1 MIPNQHPNILLSKMA
16 IISLRLIFLDNKFAY
31 LQIYFVSI
39 QYFSQ
44 FWHFSSIH
52 GKHTGLTKFNVR
64 FFQTCVCKIFYCL
77 FLKKSK
83 HHIISCTS
91 KVQCQFKRNRYTIF
105 TGQFRKF
112 LQQSIMF
119 SVFTAC
125 IASCQMGLRKPGGGG
140 YFLIRG

>member
-1 MIPNQHPNILLSKMA
+1 MIPNQHPNILLSKIE
-16 IISLRLIFLDNKFAY
+16 IIYLRLIFLDSKFGY

-39 QYFSQ
+39 QLQ
-44 FWHFSSIH
+44 FWHFSNCTH
-52 GKHTGLTKFNVR
+52 GKHTVLTEFNVR
-64 FFQTCVCKIFYCL
+64 FFWTCVCKFFCL

-83 HHIISCTS
+83 HQIISCTS
-91 KVQCQFKRNRYTIF
+91 KVQCQFKRNLYSIF

-119 SVFTAC
+119 SVFTVC
-125 IASCQMGLRKPGGGG
+125 IASCQMGLRNPGG